1 MNIFFRKVATLGV
14 VVSVGV
20 ASLMVVSVSS
30 SSRVEAKAARATK
43 YGVCHRTNAIKNP
56 YRYITVAWSAV
67 NADGGGHDNT
77 SHDGPVFNYSNPVSS
92 HGTVPRDSGLGT
104 ESGGSNNRWGD
115 IFNAVKNQG
124 QQNSNNWTTAG
135 QAIFNG
141 TAINALTGKP
151 ACKRMTTA
159 DFIRAEMEAQRD
171 DPGLGITMASVMA
184 SLDDMNAT
192 EDFATKE
199 ALGGSFTTWY
209 TNNGNGSQDPSVIN
223 SLIAVEAPGVTTTPP
238 SNVQSN
244 SATLNG
250 TISPKGETMTYYFEF
265 STDSSF
271 PDTNATVETTS
282 ATSSSSTTVSI
293 NANRT
298 GLTAGRTYYYR
309 TVGVINNGL
318 AVTDDNYM
326 ETVFYGVTEQFNS
339 NSAAAPAITS
349 VACSNQ
355 GLTVSFS
362 KSSTSGVDRYEYSI
376 DGGDWTTATLSGAI
390 TDATNSFA
398 IASLLNGTEYSI
410 RVRAFETTGSV
421 PGATSVSSTGT
432 PCGVPTATTQPATS
446 VQNTSA
452 VLNGI
457 VTSNGATTTV
467 VFEYKP
473 QGGAANCAAVDFS
486 SGATS
491 VSVTSTLSASA
502 IDSSQTAT
510 LTGLAP
516 STAYCYRIVGSN
528 TPGTSNGD
536 PVLFTTFAAAQPTVT
551 TTAATS
557 VTTTTATLNGTG
569 TPNGAETTARFT
581 YKAGSSD
588 FSSGTITEVLT
599 PTIGSGNSAVPL
611 SYALTGLTPGTTYYF
626 QASVS
631 NSNTGGAYIDGVI
644 LSFTTP
650 LPAPVATTNNASS
663 VTQTTATLNGTI
675 DPNNASTTVEF
686 TWGISQTL
694 ATGNTVTVAIQ
705 SPLDGSSNGVAVTA
719 NLTGLTGGTTY
730 YFRVSAANT
739 NGNDDGEILSFTTT
753 SPSTNPGQAPGTQA
767 VADPGRVIGT
777 AWFDIN
783 KNNKKE
789 DNEPLLV
796 GVDVNLEPTASSA
809 SKSSSGIVRA
819 QATQVLK
826 TDANG
831 AFDFTT
837 VNPGTYV
844 IKGVLPKNFGIEQSW
859 DSTGNTDWQVSV
871 TVLARQTARGDFAA
885 IGDVQVLTNLS
896 PEECDALGDSSD
908 ISMDWAGFDQ
918 SVGNS
923 DDASFASSLND
934 NCSFE
939 VTGVPTGKYS
949 LTATNPTTGK
959 QVSLSKFTIPRGAA
973 RVEVTV
979 GKKTADVK
987 VIAVKTAAILPATG
1001 SSTQTALQYAWAM
1014 VVIGFA
1020 LIVMPMFARR
1030 RRRH

>member
-1 MNIFFRKVATLGV
+1 VNFFLRKSSTLAV
-14 VVSVGV
+14 VVSVLCV
-20 ASLMVVSVSS
+20 ACVSVSVSS
-30 SSRVEAKAARATK
+30 TSQVEAAKAARGTK

-56 YRYITVAWSAV
+56 YRYITVSFSAV
-67 NADGGGHDNT
+67 NADGGGHDNS
-77 SHDGPVFNYSNPVSS
+77 SHDGPVFNYSDPVSS
-92 HGTVPRDSGLGT
+92 HGTVPRDSGLGIDA
-104 ESGGSNNRWGD
+104 GGSNNRWGD

-141 TAINALTGKP
+141 TAINFLTGKP
-151 ACKRMTTA
+151 ACKSMTTA
-159 DFIRAEMEAQRD
+159 EFIRGEMEAQRD
-171 DPGLGITMASVMA
+171 DPGLGITMASVMQ

-238 SNVQSN
+238 SNVQTT

-265 STDSSF
+265 STSSSF
-271 PDTNATVETTS
+271 PDTNATVETAS
-282 ATSSSSTTVSI
+282 ATSTSGTTVTI

-298 GLTAGRTYYYR
+298 GLSAGTTYYYR
-309 TVGVINNGL
+309 TVGVVNNGL
-318 AVTDDNYM
+318 AITDDNYM

-339 NSAAAPAITS
+339 SSAAAPAITS

-355 GLTVSFS
+355 GLTVSFN
-362 KSSTSGVDRYEYSI
+362 KSSTSGVDRYEFSV
-376 DGGDWTTATLSGAI
+376 DGGDWTTATLSGTI
-390 TDATNSFA
+390 TDATNTFS
-398 IASLLNGTEYSI
+398 IGSLLNGTEYSI
-410 RVRAFETTGSV
+410 RIRAFETTGSV

-432 PCGVPTATTQPATS
+432 PCGVPSATTQPATS

-452 VLNGI
+452 VLNGL

-467 VFEYKP
+467 VIEYKP
-473 QGGAANCAAVDFS
+473 QGGAANCAAVDFT

-491 VSVTSTLSASA
+491 VTITSSLSATA
-502 IDSSQTAT
+502 IDSSQTT
-510 LTGLAP
+510 TVTGLTP
-516 STAYCYRIVGSN
+516 STAYCYRIIGSN
-528 TPGTSNGD
+528 TPGTTNGTA
-536 PVLFTTFAAAQPTVT
+536 VLFTTSAAAQPTVT
-551 TTAATS
+551 TTAASS

-569 TPNGAETTARFT
+569 TPNGAETTAKFT

-588 FSSGTITEVLT
+588 FSSGATTHVLT
-599 PTIGSGNSAVPL
+599 PTIGTGNSAVPL
-611 SYALTGLTPGTTYYF
+611 SYNLTGLTPGTTYYF
-626 QASVS
+626 RASVS
-631 NSNTGGAYIDGVI
+631 NSNTSGAYVDGVI

-686 TWGISQTL
+686 TWGTNATL
-694 ATGNTVTVAIQ
+694 ASGNTTTVAIE
-705 SPLDGSSNGVAVTA
+705 SPLSGSSNGVAVTA
-719 NLTGLTGGTTY
+719 NLAGLTGGTTY

-739 NGNDDGEILSFTTT
+739 NGNSDGQILSFTTT
-753 SPSTNPGQAPGTQA
+753 SPSSGPGTQA
-767 VADPGRVIGT
+767 AADPGRVIGT

-831 AFDFTT
+831 AFDFKT
-837 VNPGTYV
+837 VDPGTYV

-859 DSTGNTDWQVSV
+859 DSTGNRDWQVSV

-885 IGDVQVLTNLS
+885 IGDVQVLANLS
-896 PEECDALGDSSD
+896 QEECDALGDSGD
-908 ISMDWAGFDQ
+908 ISMNWAGFDQ
-918 SVGNS
+918 SAGNS
-923 DDASFASSLND
+923 DDASFPSALND

-959 QVSLSKFTIPRGAA
+959 QVSLSKFTIPRGTAQVA
-973 RVEVTV
+973 VTV
-979 GKKTADVK
+979 GKNTADVK

-1014 VVIGFA
+1014 VVIGFVFTVQP
-1020 LIVMPMFARR
+1020 LFAGRR
-1030 RRRH
+1030 RRR